1 MILILINLNSKYEN
15 AQRPPSAPRL
25 LLRLLH
31 FSVAYPPCYYNPAPM
46 FGPRKDP
53 AADVRISAA
62 TASLNSVRPLPFIC
76 LQLIYA
82 TNSFLLYWA
91 PLRCEICFKFPLMFL
106 FLQPGANIQAA
117 KGSDSRRAPQIAF
130 CYFGPL
136 SDARFVL
143 TSPSCFCSPAPM
155 FGPRKDPTADVHIPA
170 AAATLSRSR
179 SFPFFVWS

>member
-1 MILILINLNSKYEN
+1 VLTS
-15 AQRPPSAPRL
+15 PSC
-25 LLRLLH
+25 
-31 FSVAYPPCYYNPAPM
+31 FC
-46 FGPRKDP
+46 F
-53 AADVRISAA
+53 AARRQCSGRGRIRQQ
-62 TASLNSVRPLPFIC
+62 TC
-76 LQLIYA
+76 A